1 MAAASALNTLQQLA
15 GKHVDIAADKLAAA
29 NKQLRDAEAQLTLLQ
44 SYRQDYLDKLA
55 RQLATGLDAQ
65 AHQNFQR
72 FMRMLD
78 QAIAGQDELLRAAQ
92 AHVQHQLEQWRQSQ
106 KKKLSYEVLCE
117 RSHKQTQLVELK
129 RDQKLMDEHAMR
141 SRKFS

>member
-15 GKHVDIAADKLAAA
+15 GRHVDIAADKLAAA
-29 NKQLRDAEAQLTLLQ
+29 NKQLRDAEAQMALLQ
-44 SYRQDYLDKLA
+44 GYRQDYLDKLA

-78 QAIAGQDELLRAAQ
+78 QAIAGQEELVRAAQ
-92 AHVQHQLEQWRQSQ
+92 SQVQHQLDQWRQSQ

-117 RSHKQTQLVELK
+117 RSHKKTQLGELK

>member
-15 GKHVDIAADKLAAA
+15 GKHVDAAADKLAAA
-29 NKQLRDAEAQLTLLQ
+29 NKQLRDAEAQLLLLQ
-44 SYRQDYLDKLA
+44 GYRQDYLDKLA
-55 RQLATGLDAQ
+55 RQLVTGLDAQ

-78 QAIAGQDELLRAAQ
+78 QAIVGQEELIQVAEAQ
-92 AHVQHQLEQWRQSQ
+92 VQQALAQWRQSQ
-106 KKKLSYEVLCE
+106 KKKLSYEVLCD
-117 RSHKQTQLVELK
+117 RSHKKTQLVELK